1 MLSNS
6 QDAKIQAILERAR
19 HDLEFRN
26 LFLARPLEALA
37 EYDLTQEQMLNFI
50 LPNFSWVI
58 EGKLAGMARPNTE
71 EALKAL
77 KSQEVTAFLSLTEE
91 PLPLSLLGKYQLQ
104 AEHLPIPDFTAPD
117 IQQVEQATQIINK
130 FLEEG
135 LKVGVH
141 CGAGLGRTGTI
152 LACYLVR
159 EGASASDAV
168 TQIRTKRPGSIETPE
183 QETIIR
189 QYDAHLLQQKPL
201 Y

>member
-6 QDAKIQAILERAR
+6 QDGKIQAILERAR

-26 LFLARPLEALA
+26 LFFARPLEALA

-58 EGKLAGMARPNTE
+58 EGKLAGMARPNSE

-91 PLPLSLLGKYQLQ
+91 PLPLSLLEKYQLQ

-159 EGASASDAV
+159 EGTNASDAII
-168 TQIRTKRPGSIETPE
+168 QIRTKRPGSIETPE
-183 QETIIR
+183 QEAIIR
-189 QYDAHLLQQKPL
+189 QYEAHLSA
-201 Y
+201 